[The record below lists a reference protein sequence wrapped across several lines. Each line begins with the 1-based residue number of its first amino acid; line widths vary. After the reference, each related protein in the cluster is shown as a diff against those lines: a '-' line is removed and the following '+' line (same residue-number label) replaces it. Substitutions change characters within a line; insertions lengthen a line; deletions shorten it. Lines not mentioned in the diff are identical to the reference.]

1 MITRINM
8 FIFQSLMLFYSDFTF
23 HVFLR
28 LVAKLRRLCLNLM
41 LSSLD
46 ILCSKYAQENFK
58 MLIHYIIE
66 FFLKS
71 NI

>member
-1 MITRINM
+1 
-8 FIFQSLMLFYSDFTF
+8 MLFYSDFTF

-66 FFLKS
+66 FFPKS